1 MSVETITLSNPIEIN
16 GNPYSELTYDLDE
29 ITIAQFAQAE
39 GKSKSTTKNF
49 LTLAEFDYTLQFY
62 LGAYAVI
69 AINPEIDITDIERIH
84 GRDVMSIAEAGR
96 FFTTPSDGSGQSNSE
111 EPSETTPGSTQP
123 QSKTSMKCDSQASLS
138 TTEKQ

>member
-1 MSVETITLSNPIEIN
+1 MSIETITLSNPLEIN
-16 GNPYSELTYDLDE
+16 GKPYSELTYDLDE

-69 AINPEIDITDIERIH
+69 AINPEIDITDIERVH
-84 GRDVMSIAEAGR
+84 GRDVLAIAEAGR
-96 FFTTPSDGSGQSNSE
+96 FFTTPLDGSEQNSSE
-111 EPSETTPGSTQP
+111 EPSETTPESTQP
-123 QSKTSMKCDSQASLS
+123 QSKTSTKCDSQAFSS
-138 TTEKQ
+138 NTEKQ